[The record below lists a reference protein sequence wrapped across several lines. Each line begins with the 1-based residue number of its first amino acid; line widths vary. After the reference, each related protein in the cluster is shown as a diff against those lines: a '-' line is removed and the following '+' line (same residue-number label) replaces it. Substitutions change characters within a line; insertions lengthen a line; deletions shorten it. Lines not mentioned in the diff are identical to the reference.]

1 MAIKTCFTAN
11 GGIDMSMLTIDVM
24 ESDADNVQPPP
35 KLIVRRA
42 ATDRAWRA
50 LWAWLLAPPDHDV
63 VARDDTRNDYPQDPE
78 EKTNLD

>member
-1 MAIKTCFTAN
+1 MCFTAN
-11 GGIDMSMLTIDVM
+11 GGIDTSMLTIDVM
-24 ESDADNVQPPP
+24 ETGSGHNKPPH

-63 VARDDTRNDYPQDPE
+63 VARDDTRNDPVNPQDPN